1 MSVAGFPLPSET
13 QSKLC
18 ARKFLMETQKCQKT
32 SWNSADIFR
41 LSWYFLRRVY
51 RSNFSKVSFFKI
63 FHVPTLVWRSLH
75 HPHAMTA
82 GLTED
87 WRGTEGTGALFWA
100 ARRGARGTHLSA
112 ERSSTV
118 LWLMGKRWGPGLPLD
133 RPPKPFQVDERLTA
147 LGWGPPWGAIRHPR
161 TDWGSTHPFPS
172 LKFHALSKSRENISW
187 GFMRSCG
194 MGRYEN
200 YASEAKHSSGN
211 TYKFIEIE
219 EMSLLFCENFDR
231 HRQNVNTEMLSKV
244 NNAAIGQRW
253 PRFGKA

>member
-63 FHVPTLVWRSLH
+63 FQVPTLVWRSLH

-161 TDWGSTHPFPS
+161 TDWGSAWNPPVS
-172 LKFHALSKSRENISW
+172 LLKVWRPVEVSW
-187 GFMRSCG
+187 EYFMRFHEILRDG
-194 MGRYEN
+194 ALRDLRLR
-200 YASEAKHSSGN
+200 SETLQWKHLQIHWN
-211 TYKFIEIE
+211 WRNVAFILRKFRET
-219 EMSLLFCENFDR
+219 S
-231 HRQNVNTEMLSKV
+231 TERKYR
-244 NNAAIGQRW
+244 NAL
-253 PRFGKA
+253 